1 VELFGEDL
9 VFRKDGDNLEIVV
22 SGKSYKV
29 DRVVRAF
36 PQTQSEEYISFLDR
50 FGHEVGLLES
60 TDGMDKDSK
69 TALLDHL
76 KQVYFVPTIEEI
88 LSVETTGT
96 TSKWTVVTDDG
107 ERVFQVLGRESLDG
121 EKPPLIRVTDA
132 DGRRYQISNYW
143 KLDKESRATIL
154 ELLPD
159 KILKWRLVAR

>member
-1 VELFGEDL
+1 MELFGEDL
-9 VFRKDGDNLEIVV
+9 VFRKDGDNLEIEV

-107 ERVFQVLGRESLDG
+107 E
-121 EKPPLIRVTDA
+121 KPPLIRVTDA